1 METEFREVLTCE
13 CGSSE
18 HTIIFYWMEDEKCDY
33 KECYCSVYLAKLPFF
48 KRLVNGIK
56 YIFGYRSVWGDFEEF
71 ILSSK
76 DAYKVQKI
84 ATFLK
89 KKKSK

>member
-1 METEFREVLTCE
+1 MEKEFKEILTCE

-18 HTIIFYWMEDEKCDY
+18 HTVIFHWWEDDKTQN
-33 KECYCSVYLAKLPFF
+33 KEVFCSVYLLKLPFF
-48 KRLVNGIK
+48 KRLVNGLK
-56 YIFGYRSVWGDFEEF
+56 YIFGYRSKYGDFDEF